1 MMRSTAR
8 SPENHHVIRRLAATS
23 LAAVVVGGVLG
34 WTLSFAGLGPWGL
47 VLGAA
52 VGLLLMAAAA
62 RINPTQR
69 FQRLL
74 ALGFGFVL
82 LTWPVLWIVVGL
94 VRFWITGDSLGS

>member
-1 MMRSTAR
+1 
-8 SPENHHVIRRLAATS
+8 
-23 LAAVVVGGVLG
+23 
-34 WTLSFAGLGPWGL
+34 
-47 VLGAA
+47 
-52 VGLLLMAAAA
+52 MAAAA
-62 RINPTQR
+62 RIDPTQR